1 MSRNFV
7 AAAAAVSCALAP
19 LACKP
24 PQAPAAAAIPVQVA
38 EVVQRDVPIK
48 GEWIGTTEGT
58 VDAEIR
64 PQVSGYLIAQN
75 YQEGH
80 VVKKGDLLFTIDA
93 RPLRAALE
101 QARGDLGRA
110 SAQLQKTRQDVA
122 RFTPLAKDGAVSQRE
137 LDDSIQANR
146 AAEAQVQTAK
156 AAVDKAR
163 LDVEFAEIR
172 SPIDGVVGTAKRQ
185 LGELVGPGDPQ
196 PLTTVSQ
203 VDPIRVSFPLAE
215 RDYLRFADRVNQ
227 VGAGGDQPNPQ
238 SAGLELFL
246 ADGRQYPAEGRVI
259 VVNREIDQRT
269 GTIEVKGAFP
279 NPNNTLRPGQYARI
293 RAVVD
298 VRKQALL
305 VPERAVSD
313 LQGMDQ
319 VAVVGPDNKIEL
331 RTVEA
336 GPTADGL
343 RVIEKGLSPGDRV
356 VVEGL
361 QKIRAGVTVDPKPVG
376 G

>member
-1 MSRNFV
+1 MRRNFV
-7 AAAAAVSCALAP
+7 AAASVVSCALTP

-24 PQAPAAAAIPVQVA
+24 QQGPAAAAIPVQVA
-38 EVVQRDVPIK
+38 EVIQRDVPIK
-48 GEWIGTTEGT
+48 GEWIGTTQGT

-64 PQVSGYLIAQN
+64 AQVSGYLIAQN
-75 YQEGH
+75 YREGH

-101 QARGDLGRA
+101 QSRGDLGRA

-122 RFTPLAKDGAVSQRE
+122 RFTPLAKEGAVSQRE
-137 LDDSIQANR
+137 LDDAIQANR

-156 AAVDKAR
+156 ASVEKAR
-163 LDVEFAEIR
+163 LDVDFAEIR
-172 SPIDGVVGTAKRQ
+172 SPIDGVAGTARRQ
-185 LGELVGPGDPQ
+185 LGELVGPADPQ

-227 VGAGGDQPNPQ
+227 VGAGGDQPAQ
-238 SAGLELFL
+238 STALELFL
-246 ADGRQYPAEGRVI
+246 ADGSQFPEPGRII

-269 GTIEVKGAFP
+269 GTIEIKGAFP
-279 NPNNTLRPGQYARI
+279 NPGNTLRPGQYARV
-293 RAVVD
+293 RAVID

-305 VPERAVSD
+305 VPERAVTD
-313 LQGMDQ
+313 LQGMEQ

-331 RTVEA
+331 RAVQA
-336 GPTADGL
+336 GPTTDGL
-343 RVIEKGLSPGDRV
+343 RVIEKGLALGDRV

-361 QKIRAGVTVDPKPVG
+361 QKVRAGVTVDPKPVG

>member
-1 MSRNFV
+1 MRRNFV
-7 AAAAAVSCALAP
+7 AAASLISCALAP

-24 PQAPAAAAIPVQVA
+24 QQAPAAGAIPVQVA

-64 PQVSGYLIAQN
+64 AQVSGYLTGQD

-122 RFTPLAKDGAVSQRE
+122 RFTPLAKEGAVSQRE
-137 LDDSIQANR
+137 LDDAIQANR

-156 AAVDKAR
+156 AAVEKAR
-163 LDVEFAEIR
+163 LDVEFAQIR
-172 SPIDGVVGTAKRQ
+172 SPIDGVAGTARRQ
-185 LGELVGPGDPQ
+185 LGELVGPSDPQ

-227 VGAGGDQPNPQ
+227 VAAGGDQAAQNT
-238 SAGLELFL
+238 GLELFL
-246 ADGRQYPAEGRVI
+246 ADGSQYPSPGRVI
-259 VVNREIDQRT
+259 MVNREIDQRT
-269 GTIEVKGAFP
+269 GTIQVKGAFP
-279 NPNNTLRPGQYARI
+279 NPNHTLRPGQYARV
-293 RAVVD
+293 RAIID

-313 LQGMDQ
+313 LQGMEQ

-331 RTVEA
+331 RTVQA
-336 GPTADGL
+336 GPTTDGL
-343 RVIEKGLSPGDRV
+343 RVIEKGLAPGDRV

-361 QKIRAGVTVDPKPVG
+361 QKVRAGVTVEPKPVG